1 VSIHHRRDDRRNTV
15 SLLRHGATD
24 WSESR
29 RHTGRTDIPLN
40 ESGREQAARLGGLL
54 AGRRFALVLV
64 SPLTRAR
71 ETCHLAGHAD
81 GAVVDEDL
89 AEWDYG
95 DMEGRTTAEIRQDHP
110 GWTVWSGS
118 IPGGETIAE
127 VAARTD
133 RVIERALSADGDVA
147 LFAHGHV
154 LRVLTARWCELDP
167 REGKRFP
174 LSTGTLCELA
184 WEHEYRAV
192 GLWNQPA

>member
-1 VSIHHRRDDRRNTV
+1 VSTV
-15 SLLRHGATD
+15 TLLRHGATD

-40 ESGREQAARLGGLL
+40 DKGREQAARLGGVL
-54 AGRRFALVLV
+54 ADREFALVLV

-71 ETCHLAGHAD
+71 ETCRLTGYAD
-81 GAVVDEDL
+81 HAVVDEDL

-95 DMEGRTTAEIRQDHP
+95 DMEGRTTAAIRADLP
-110 GWTVWSGS
+110 GWTVWSGP
-118 IPGGETIAE
+118 IPGGETIAQ

-133 RVIERALSADGDVA
+133 RVIERALAAEGDVA

-154 LRVLTARWCELDP
+154 LRILTARWCDLDP

-174 LSTGTLCELA
+174 LSTGTVCELG

-192 GLWNQPA
+192 LSWNQHA